1 MNVSGKSLQDIYDAG
16 SKRLEELETSETAVL
31 NDTTEAHLEER
42 GRVEPESLKRLE
54 DRTAELA
61 TEIRSFL
68 ERGLERVEKAVVS
81 EGHESDRH
89 IGRLVESLVLL
100 SKKFSESIGQ
110 LRESAESELSDLASD
125 SHHLYKSHAEAVN
138 NTLREESTTAI
149 DGSRTTGAH
158 AESAIADA
166 LETHW
171 SMVYESEI
179 DAIKDVSKTFGD
191 SVDRLNQKAIETR
204 RGLEEIVDQKLLS
217 LEGRLSQSS
226 DNLRSTVEQV
236 TEQAERHAF
245 DADVHLKE
253 KFSSL
258 LYEMTTSFDD
268 SAHRAVTDMAG
279 LHEASMAD
287 LTMKS
292 QELSREMDSLA
303 EDVTAA
309 GHTKSGTLKDK
320 GTNLLDNFTKEL
332 DQRLDASNVF
342 LKDIEGERATLV
354 SAIWQELTEVKE
366 KFEEKLAQLAQST
379 LDKMQSICNE
389 AETAVMTAQENCLTD
404 CRNHGVSKRE
414 GIEKETQ
421 DFLDRLSTTRQAA
434 LDAIAKAA
442 GAAPEMEAPAEPAK
456 ASKKAKGSNG
466 DADSAESTE
475 PVEAEQKDEPPADK
489 EEEPVMANPRPGGE
503 ETMIDGDSPGGKRSR
518 RKGSQRSGDKK

>member
-16 SKRLEELETSETAVL
+16 AKRLEELESSQTTVL
-31 NDTTEAHLEER
+31 NDVTEAHLEER
-42 GRVEPESLKRLE
+42 SRIEPESLKRLE
-54 DRTAELA
+54 DRTADLA
-61 TEIRSFL
+61 TEIRGFL
-68 ERGLERVEKAVVS
+68 QRGLERVEKAVAS
-81 EGHESDRH
+81 EGQESDRH
-89 IGRLVESLVLL
+89 IGRLVESLILL

-110 LRESAESELSDLASD
+110 LREAAESELSDLAAD
-125 SHHLYKSHAEAVN
+125 SHHLYKSHSEAVN
-138 NTLREESTTAI
+138 NSLREESTTAL
-149 DGSRTTGAH
+149 DGSRTTGTH
-158 AESAIADA
+158 AEAAVADA
-166 LETHW
+166 LETQW
-171 SMVYESEI
+171 SMVYESEQ

-191 SVDRLNQKAIETR
+191 SLDKLNLKALETR

-226 DNLRSTVEQV
+226 DNLRSTVENV

-268 SAHRAVTDMAG
+268 SAHRAATDMAG

-287 LTMKS
+287 LTMKA

-309 GHTKSGTLKDK
+309 GQAKTETLKHK
-320 GTNLLDNFTKEL
+320 GTGLLDNFTKEL
-332 DQRLDASNVF
+332 TQRLEASNIF
-342 LKDIEGERATLV
+342 LKEIEGERATLV
-354 SAIWQELTEVKE
+354 SEIWQELTEVKE
-366 KFEEKLAQLAQST
+366 KFEEKLSQLAQST
-379 LDKMQSICNE
+379 LDKMQSICTE
-389 AETAVMTAQENCLTD
+389 AETAVLTAQENCLTD
-404 CRNHGVSKRE
+404 SRNHGLSKKD

-442 GAAPEMEAPAEPAK
+442 GATPDIEVPVEPNAK
-456 ASKKAKGSNG
+456 SSKKAKGSNG
-466 DADSAESTE
+466 DGEREDVVE
-475 PVEAEQKDEPPADK
+475 PVVGEQQNDSQDK

-503 ETMIDGDSPGGKRSR
+503 ETMIDGDSPGGKRR
-518 RKGSQRSGDKK
+518 RKGSDKRSGDKK